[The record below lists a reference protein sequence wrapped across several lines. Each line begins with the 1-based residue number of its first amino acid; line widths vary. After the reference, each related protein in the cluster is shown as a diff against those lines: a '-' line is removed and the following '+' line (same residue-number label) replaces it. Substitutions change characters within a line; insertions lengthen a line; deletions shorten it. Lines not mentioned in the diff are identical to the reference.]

1 MLWNIRIQL
10 LSAALV
16 TLCQACA
23 RERHFHT
30 PGLAKRQSTPLSPLS
45 QEEQILV
52 DSVSNVSIS
61 DWSYYYTHGYH
72 VAGKNMSMAEWT
84 ADRWR
89 ENHWNASVVAYNV
102 FLNYP
107 VNKSLSLT
115 HSNGTTFQPLL
126 AEAVLD
132 ADETTSYPNRVPTFH
147 GYSASGSAEAEFVY
161 VGRGQQDDFT
171 RLKELG
177 VPLEGKIAISRYG
190 GPFRGLKVKNAQANG
205 MIGAI
210 LFTDTGD
217 DGNVTEANGYAAY
230 PDGPARNPT
239 SVQRGSVQYL
249 STYPGDPTTPGY
261 PSRKDSPRADR
272 HAVMPQIPSIP
283 ISYVDAIPILAALD
297 GHGVD
302 GEAVNRT
309 RWVGAL
315 NVSYSTGPAPGTT
328 ISMSNLMEDTYTDI
342 WDSIGI
348 INGTNPDETVIIGN
362 HRDAW
367 IVGGAADPNSGTAI
381 IVELSRAFGKLL
393 AQGWRPRRNIVLCS
407 WDAEEYGL
415 VGSTEWVEEYI
426 PWLTDTA
433 VSYLNID
440 VGASGAWPYFDA
452 TPELHEISVDVMKK
466 VPWMDTNRT
475 MYDAWMEYT
484 GGEIGVLG
492 SGSDYTAFVHK
503 GIGAIDMGAGGEA
516 LDPVYHYHSNYDSYH
531 WMTNFGDPEFKAHK
545 YMTKYLTL
553 LAYNLATV
561 ESLPLNVS
569 NWATQMEIYYD
580 DLVTTIN
587 STSDTLDIS
596 PLRSALD
603 EFTTRAQ
610 EIVALEQQAVASKDS
625 ALTTLVN
632 HKKRDF
638 QRGFVSQGGLP
649 NREFYQNLIFAP
661 GLDTGYA
668 PTTFPGITEQ
678 FLAGNISVAAEF
690 VKKTADAILV
700 AANIIKT

>member
-52 DSVSNVSIS
+52 DSVSNISIS

-115 HSNGTTFQPLL
+115 YSNGTTFQPLL
-126 AEAVLD
+126 EEAVLD

-171 RLKELG
+171 RLQELG

-210 LFTDTGD
+210 LFTDTAD

-272 HAVMPQIPSIP
+272 YVVMPRIPSIP

-348 INGTNPDETVIIGN
+348 INGTNPDETIIIGN

-415 VGSTEWVEEYI
+415 VGSTEWVEEYV

-452 TPELHEISVDVMKK
+452 SPELHEISVDVMKK

-503 GIGAIDMGAGGEA
+503 GIGAIDMGASGEA

-569 NWATQMEIYYD
+569 NWATQMEIYYA

-603 EFTTRAQ
+603 EFTTRTQ